1 MSPPNPTPPAT
12 MDPLPP
18 LSSIRLLKSS
28 PRRSQAPS
36 SHTPEYL
43 DSLLPLPILQYPQ
56 DPPPPRTTSSPS
68 DKCLP
73 DQSAPPSPATT
84 SPPTPTAQ
92 LSMGSSSPP
101 RLAPI
106 ATAKTSPP
114 RKQTTKRSWMTVKRR
129 LSFLKPASS
138 DTSTPSPN
146 PPKATSRTVGL
157 RRSPS
162 PAAEGSR
169 TRPNG
174 LRNST
179 TVEWRG
185 IPLKTALTTSRTCA
199 RSMHPPSIQLTLQSR
214 YLIGSTRPFRGP
226 PPLTLPSSTPSK
238 QPTTGD
244 SKPMSC
250 ASEPLTNA
258 SWPTR
263 PNSTAPTESS
273 KVPSLPATNVEAAS
287 NVRILASGF

>member
-1 MSPPNPTPPAT
+1 MSPPNPTPRAT
-12 MDPLPP
+12 TDPLPP

-28 PRRSQAPS
+28 PRCSQAPS
-36 SHTPEYL
+36 SHVPEYL
-43 DSLLPLPILQYPQ
+43 DSLLPLPMLQYPQ

-73 DQSAPPSPATT
+73 DPSTPPSPATT
-84 SPPTPTAQ
+84 SPPTPTVQ
-92 LSMGSSSPP
+92 SSTGSLSPP
-101 RLAPI
+101 RLTPI
-106 ATAKTSPP
+106 AIAKTSPP
-114 RKQTTKRSWMTVKRR
+114 KKRTTKRSWMTVKRR
-129 LSFLKPASS
+129 SSFLKPASS

-146 PPKATSRTVGL
+146 PPKDTSKTVGL

-162 PAAEGSR
+162 PAAEGSQ

-199 RSMHPPSIQLTLQSR
+199 RSMHPPSIQLTLRSR

-226 PPLTLPSSTPSK
+226 PPLTLPSSTPSNP
-238 QPTTGD
+238 PTTGD
-244 SKPMSC
+244 SRPTSY
-250 ASEPLTNA
+250 ALEPSMNA

-263 PNSTAPTESS
+263 PSSIAPTASS
-273 KVPSLPATNVEAAS
+273 RAPSSPETNAMAS
-287 NVRILASGF
+287 SNACVL